1 MRGNPTKNSNPIFA
15 LNYLFKK
22 LCLTFL
28 AVLLISGLGISQD
41 IEYARKTLN
50 KLTSKSFHGRGY
62 VKNGD
67 GKAAQFI
74 EKQFSRH
81 GLLAFDNSFF
91 QQYDFSVNTFPGKL
105 KLSIDGVQFTPG
117 EDFVISSSAPSVN
130 GTFDLFISP
139 DTINSAE
146 ALAVFIEDKDLSN
159 SFLVVQGDF
168 KKLYGKTIPGI
179 KGIILLTEKTPFWH
193 VSNSGQVNSTIWLK
207 IKKDHFSSNASS
219 ISLKAENIFFSNYLT
234 QNVITFVKGE
244 KQPERFVVFSAHY
257 DHLGM
262 MGNKT
267 IYPGANDNGSGT
279 AMLLDLARH
288 FSLPE
293 NQPDYSIAF
302 MAFSGEERGLMGS
315 TFYAE
320 HPLFPL
326 EQIELLI
333 NLDMVGTGSEG
344 ITIVNAKVFPDLFE
358 QFKKVNEKGQYLK
371 EVKERGESCNSDHC
385 PFYDKGVQSVFI
397 YTRGKEHM
405 HYHTPF
411 DNADNFPFT
420 AYDGLFKLLT
430 NVVEETENQ

>member
-1 MRGNPTKNSNPIFA
+1 MSNTNNQGVGF
-15 LNYLFKK
+15 LVFSHLFQK
-22 LCLTFL
+22 C
-28 AVLLISGLGISQD
+28 LLIVLGIFLLTTQLQSQNLD
-41 IEYARKTLN
+41 YARQMHN
-50 KLTSKSFHGRGY
+50 KLTSKAFHGRGY

-74 EKQFSRH
+74 AKQFSQDR
-81 GLLAFDNSFF
+81 LQAFNDDYF
-91 QQYDFSVNTFPGKL
+91 QYYDFPVNTFPAKIKL
-105 KLSIDGVQFTPG
+105 EIEGVKLIPG
-117 EDFVISSSAPSVN
+117 EDFVISSSASSVDGTFNLHFVPDSVN
-130 GTFDLFISP
+130 NEDLFL
-139 DTINSAE
+139 TYLEKTN
-146 ALAVFIEDKDLSN
+146 FKN
-159 SFLVVQGDF
+159 QYLVVEGKF
-168 KKLYGKTIPGI
+168 RKLYGKTIPGI
-179 KGIILLTEKTPFWH
+179 KGVILLTEKTPYWH
-193 VSNSGQVNSTIWLK
+193 VSNSGQVDSTIWLK
-207 IKKDHFSSNASS
+207 IKKDRLPTDAAS
-219 ISLKAENIFFSNYLT
+219 ISLQAENTFIPNYQT
-234 QNVITFVKGE
+234 QNVIAFVKGK

-288 FSLPE
+288 YSLPE

-344 ITIVNAKVFPDLFE
+344 ITIVNSTVFPDLFNR
-358 QFKKVNEKGQYLK
+358 FVTLNEKGNYLK

-385 PFYDKGVQSVFI
+385 PFYEKGVQSIFI
-397 YTRGKEHM
+397 YTRGEEHM

-430 NVVEETENQ
+430 AVVKKTENHE